1 MRNNIMILGLATL
14 LIFPLIGYLLCQIS
28 GSVSLHDF
36 LELDKID
43 PISIGYG
50 LEFGIIYAFIAYL
63 LMNASVFDNVSTRID
78 TLISSLK
85 LKPWQGLFLSLC
97 AGVGEELLF
106 RAGIQP
112 FLGVITTSILFIAL
126 HGYLNP
132 LNWRFSLYGIIALP
146 FILLLSFGYVHFGL
160 YFAIAAH
167 FSYDA
172 VLFTFIINEND

>member
-1 MRNNIMILGLATL
+1 MILGLATL

-28 GSVSLHDF
+28 GSVSLLDF
-36 LELDKID
+36 LELDKIV

-63 LMNASVFDNVSTRID
+63 LMNASVFDNVSTKID

-85 LKPWQGLFLSLC
+85 LKPWQGIFLSLC

-112 FLGVITTSILFIAL
+112 FLGVVTTSILFIAL

-132 LNWRFSLYGIIALP
+132 FNWRFSLYGIIALP
-146 FILLLSFGYVHFGL
+146 FIFLLSIGYVHFGL

-172 VLFTFIINEND
+172 VLFTFIIHEND

>member
-1 MRNNIMILGLATL
+1 MILGLATL

-63 LMNASVFDNVSTRID
+63 FMNASVFDNVSTRID

-85 LKPWQGLFLSLC
+85 LKLWQGLFLSLC

-106 RAGIQP
+106 RAGLQP

-132 LNWRFSLYGIIALP
+132 FNWRFSLYGIIALP

>member
-28 GSVSLHDF
+28 GSVSLLDF
-36 LELDKID
+36 LELDKIV

-63 LMNASVFDNVSTRID
+63 LMNASVFDNVSTKID

-85 LKPWQGLFLSLC
+85 LKPWQGIFLSLC

-112 FLGVITTSILFIAL
+112 FLGVVTTSILFIAL

-132 LNWRFSLYGIIALP
+132 FNWRFSLYGIIALP
-146 FILLLSFGYVHFGL
+146 FIFLLSIGYVHFGL

-172 VLFTFIINEND
+172 VLFTFIIHEND

>member
-1 MRNNIMILGLATL
+1 MILGLATL

-28 GSVSLHDF
+28 GSVSLLDF

-85 LKPWQGLFLSLC
+85 LKHWQGLFLSLC

-132 LNWRFSLYGIIALP
+132 FNWRFSLHGIIALP

-172 VLFTFIINEND
+172 VLFTFIIHEND

>member
-1 MRNNIMILGLATL
+1 MRNNILILGLATL

-28 GSVSLHDF
+28 GSVSLLEF
-36 LELDKID
+36 LEVDKINA
-43 PISIGYG
+43 IAIGYG

-63 LMNASVFDNVSTRID
+63 LMNARVFDKVSTRID
-78 TLISSLK
+78 KLISSLK
-85 LKPWQGLFLSLC
+85 LKPWQGIFLSLC

-112 FLGVITTSILFIAL
+112 FLGVVSTSILFIAL

-132 LNWRFSLYGIIALP
+132 LNWRFTLYGIIALP
-146 FILLLSFGYVHFGL
+146 FIYLLSIGYVHFGL